1 MLTEVRRELAV
12 AVRWVVRELMP
23 VSCVFCGEPDDDLGR
38 YVCPGCE
45 ADLVRNAP
53 ACRRCALPL
62 AAASDVP
69 CGVCQAQPPPFAAV
83 VAPLV
88 YTYPVDVAI
97 RQFKF
102 HRKLWYVPGFAEIL
116 VAASASLPRD
126 IDAVLPVPL
135 HRLRQVR
142 RGFNQAIELAAPV
155 AKARGVPMLRNV
167 VRRRRTPYQS
177 GLPAAHRRRN
187 LKNAFAVRGR
197 IDACHVLIVDDVL
210 TTGSTCRQLA
220 LLLRQHG
227 VGSVSVLA
235 LARAITD

>member
-1 MLTEVRRELAV
+1 MFTEVRRQLVTTA
-12 AVRWVVRELMP
+12 RWLERELMP
-23 VSCVFCGEPDDDLGR
+23 VSCVFCGEPDDERGR
-38 YVCPGCE
+38 YVCPGCA
-45 ADLVRNAP
+45 ADLVHNAP

-62 AAASDVP
+62 AAASDLP
-69 CGVCQAQPPPFAAV
+69 CGACQAQPPPFDTV

-88 YTYPVDVAI
+88 YTYPVDAAI

-102 HRKLWYVPGFAEIL
+102 HRKLWYVPGFTEIL
-116 VAASASLPRD
+116 VAAADALPGS

-155 AKARGVPMLRNV
+155 AKARGLPMLRNV

-187 LKNAFAVRGR
+187 LRHAFAVRGH
-197 IDACHVLIVDDVL
+197 IDAQHVLIVDDVL
-210 TTGSTCRQLA
+210 TTGATCRQLA
-220 LLLRQHG
+220 LLLRRHG
-227 VGSVSVLA
+227 VASVSVLA

>member
-1 MLTEVRRELAV
+1 
-12 AVRWVVRELMP
+12 MP
-23 VSCVFCGEPDDDLGR
+23 VSCVFCGEPDGGSGR
-38 YVCPGCE
+38 YVCDGCA

-62 AAASDVP
+62 AAASDLP
-69 CGVCQAQPPPFAAV
+69 CGACQVRPPPFHTV

-102 HRKLWYVPGFAEIL
+102 HRKLWYAPGFAEIL
-116 VAASASLPRD
+116 VAAADALPAS
-126 IDAVLPVPL
+126 IDAALPVPL

-155 AKARGVPMLRNV
+155 AQARGLPMIRNV
-167 VRRRRTPYQS
+167 VRRRQTPYQS

-197 IDACHVLIVDDVL
+197 IDARHVLIVDDVL
-210 TTGSTCRQLA
+210 TTGATCRQLA
-220 LLLRQHG
+220 LLLKQHG